1 MRTGK
6 KLLTGMLLVLFIVF
20 VAGCGKTAKTNA
32 ALPEVRN
39 SGTAVQWKYSDEAD
53 WRDLVALTELRGA
66 SGENGKDGINGV
78 DGKDGKNGI
87 DGKDGI
93 NGTDGKNGL
102 DGKDGI
108 DGKNGAD
115 GKDGKNGADG
125 KDGIN
130 GTDGKNGLD
139 GKDGK
144 DGADGKDGKDGKD
157 GADGKD
163 GINAKNIEVRRAEAH
178 IQWRYEGDEWQNLVA
193 IADIEGPAGQNGT
206 DGANGK
212 TPEFRVSENILQWRY
227 VGDEIWLNL
236 YDLTALKGADG
247 RDGAD
252 GKDGADGINGKDGK
266 DGKDG
271 TNGQNGSDG
280 KDGKTPFIGENG
292 NWWIGEIDTGI
303 KAAGTDGKDGI
314 NGIDGTN
321 GKEIEI
327 QKTDL
332 YIQWRYKGGEWQNLV
347 ALADI
352 LGPSG
357 QNGTNGE
364 DGRTPEFRVNG
375 NQLQWRYE
383 GETIWLN
390 LYDLSVLKGADGKD
404 GSCAGYFAANGSVY
418 SAGKALPFTVKKK
431 SGGLI
436 SYNASSNKIT
446 LSKGHTYSLVFSG
459 TIAVSA
465 KSDGKACGAA
475 LFDGYNS
482 EMALETQTY
491 VTAPKADQ
499 TEKLTMAYNT
509 IYTAEEDITLTFQY
523 TTMLLQDTN
532 FKDARYNITIIA
544 LD

>member
-1 MRTGK
+1 MKTGK
-6 KLLTGMLLVLFIVF
+6 KLLTGSLMALCAILLSLCIVLAIGWSK
-20 VAGCGKTAKTNA
+20 AAKADT
-32 ALPEVRN
+32 ALPEVHN
-39 SGTAVQWKYSDEAD
+39 NGTAIQWRYSDEAD
-53 WRDLVALTELRGA
+53 WHDLVALTELRGA
-66 SGENGKDGINGV
+66 AGETGKDGANGENGTDGKNGINGTNGKDGINGV
-78 DGKDGKNGI
+78 DGKDGA
-87 DGKDGI
+87 
-93 NGTDGKNGL
+93 DGKN
-102 DGKDGI
+102 GKDGI
-108 DGKNGAD
+108 DGAD
-115 GKDGKNGADG
+115 GK
-125 KDGIN
+125 
-130 GTDGKNGLD
+130 
-139 GKDGK
+139 
-144 DGADGKDGKDGKD
+144 
-157 GADGKD
+157 DGKD
-163 GINAKNIEVRRAEAH
+163 GINAKNIEVQRAESY
-178 IQWRYEGDEWQNLVA
+178 IQWRYE
-193 IADIEGPAGQNGT
+193 
-206 DGANGK
+206 
-212 TPEFRVSENILQWRY
+212 
-227 VGDEIWLNL
+227 
-236 YDLTALKGADG
+236 
-247 RDGAD
+247 
-252 GKDGADGINGKDGK
+252 
-266 DGKDG
+266 
-271 TNGQNGSDG
+271 
-280 KDGKTPFIGENG
+280 
-292 NWWIGEIDTGI
+292 
-303 KAAGTDGKDGI
+303 
-314 NGIDGTN
+314 
-321 GKEIEI
+321 
-327 QKTDL
+327 
-332 YIQWRYKGGEWQNLV
+332 GGEWQNLV

>member
-1 MRTGK
+1 M
-6 KLLTGMLLVLFIVF
+6 
-20 VAGCGKTAKTNA
+20 
-32 ALPEVRN
+32 
-39 SGTAVQWKYSDEAD
+39 
-53 WRDLVALTELRGA
+53 
-66 SGENGKDGINGV
+66 
-78 DGKDGKNGI
+78 
-87 DGKDGI
+87 
-93 NGTDGKNGL
+93 
-102 DGKDGI
+102 
-108 DGKNGAD
+108 
-115 GKDGKNGADG
+115 
-125 KDGIN
+125 
-130 GTDGKNGLD
+130 
-139 GKDGK
+139 
-144 DGADGKDGKDGKD
+144 
-157 GADGKD
+157 
-163 GINAKNIEVRRAEAH
+163 RRAESY
-178 IQWRYEGDEWQNLVA
+178 IQWRYEGEEWQNLVA

-212 TPEFRVSENILQWRY
+212 TPEFRVSDNILQWRY
-227 VGDEIWLNL
+227 VDDEIWLNL

-247 RDGAD
+247 R
-252 GKDGADGINGKDGK
+252 
-266 DGKDG
+266 
-271 TNGQNGSDG
+271 DG

-292 NWWIGEIDTGI
+292 NWWIGEIDTGV

-314 NGIDGTN
+314 NGIDATN

-375 NQLQWRYE
+375 NQLQWRYA
-383 GETIWLN
+383 GDTIWLN
-390 LYDLSVLKGADGKD
+390 LYDLSALKGADGKD